1 MARPA
6 TSVDWIL
13 KQSHRYPLLTAAEEI
28 LLARHVQN
36 WLALGEISEP
46 DKYQRATIAKGKRA
60 RDRFFMSNIRLAV
73 KVAGKYHKWAG
84 TLSLEDLIQEGLMG
98 LDSAIAKFDPEL
110 GYKFSTYSY
119 WWIRQGITRAINRYS
134 RIIHLPMQANDAI
147 RKAMDYMQESV
158 RKSGKLPPLSEVAEV
173 CKVSPTYLT
182 HYLSHSANLVSLDQR
197 MTTNDGSNEYMDI
210 VADPNSLT
218 EDAEEFDQFAEGLY
232 NAVEELNPIHQKVIR
247 ERYLNNKKLPT
258 TYNALAGDLGMT
270 RQAVQQHH
278 QKALM
283 SLRLKL
289 VGAEKQVAAQAPVQL
304 VQVQQ
309 LNLELTDPAA
319 PQDTPAQQ
327 CAA

>member
-73 KVAGKYHKWAG
+73 KVAGKYHKYSG
-84 TLSLEDLIQEGLMG
+84 TLSLEDLIQEGLIG

-147 RKAMDYMQESV
+147 RKAMDYMQEQV
-158 RKSGKLPPLSEVAEV
+158 RKTGKLPPLSEVAEV

-182 HYLSHSANLVSLDQR
+182 HYLSHSANLVSLDQKI
-197 MTTNDGSNEYMDI
+197 TNREGSTEYLDI
-210 VADPNSLT
+210 VADPSSM
-218 EDAEEFDQFAEGLY
+218 EDEAEEFNQFADGLHD
-232 NAVEELNPIHQKVIR
+232 AVEQLHPLHQKVIKA
-247 ERYLNNKKLPT
+247 RYLNDEKIPT
-258 TYNALAGDLGMT
+258 TYNVLASDLGMT

-289 VGAEKQVAAQAPVQL
+289 VGAETKVAAQAPVQL

-319 PQDTPAQQ
+319 PQDTPVQQ